1 MLQCYFHS
9 LYSIFQNPDLS
20 QALLDPEETAII
32 INTFTITKWNQ
43 MILNYFGSCFDIKAE
58 SPVRI
63 INFLSCALQINLQM
77 LATLKLFEICMWTW
91 NFLYVRNVNL

>member
-1 MLQCYFHS
+1 
-9 LYSIFQNPDLS
+9 
-20 QALLDPEETAII
+20 
-32 INTFTITKWNQ
+32 

-77 LATLKLFEICMWTW
+77 LATLKLFEICMST
-91 NFLYVRNVNL
+91 